1 MTISLDLLGEQVKS
15 LQADARAI
23 KRDLAMLRAQQ
34 GELPT
39 VAQFQSGLS
48 SIDERI
54 TELLEQN
61 TQALAR
67 IEQMLADIN
76 RRVP

>member
-15 LQADARAI
+15 LQADVRAI

-34 GELPT
+34 SELPT
-39 VAQFQSGLS
+39 VAQFQSGLTA
-48 SIDERI
+48 IDERI

-76 RRVP
+76 SRVP